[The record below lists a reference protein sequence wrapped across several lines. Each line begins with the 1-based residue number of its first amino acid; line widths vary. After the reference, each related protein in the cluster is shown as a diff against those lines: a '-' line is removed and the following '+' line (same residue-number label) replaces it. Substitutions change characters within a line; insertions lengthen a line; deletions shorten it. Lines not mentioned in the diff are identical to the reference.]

1 MRHTESLFHPC
12 WDLKRIFIDL
22 KILVDMNAWSLAA
35 VVDLNIKLIGV
46 SLTSI
51 STVGQMGLIHFYHYT
66 GLPTAIVS
74 PSSGLRQIGFPP
86 IREFSI
92 NVKIRCWPSC
102 WHVLASISKVFG
114 YQSHVRLQ
122 TKAFLHHITN
132 WRSAQSFYWTP
143 FLQHYQGLT
152 WQTSFFWQVCI
163 FCFICFSHPD
173 PKYSNPCLF
182 PSYK

>member
-22 KILVDMNAWSLAA
+22 KILVDVNAWSLAG

-92 NVKIRCWPSC
+92 NVKMRCWPSC

-143 FLQHYQGLT
+143 FLVVSFDWIDLERSLCKKLYKYHYL
-152 WQTSFFWQVCI
+152 
-163 FCFICFSHPD
+163 
-173 PKYSNPCLF
+173 K
-182 PSYK
+182 